1 MQQIIDSED
10 SRAIKMLAHFMCQDE
25 VIDHNNN
32 SGGPLEDCIP
42 VVLGYIFGNSIKRG
56 TISFRDPF

>member
-42 VVLGYIFGNSIKRG
+42 VVLGYIFGNSINC
-56 TISFRDPF
+56 